1 MRKANLFGDIL
12 EIQNIFVL
20 LDISSVK
27 GVMLENIQEVNLT
40 IKFSLRVC
48 APEVNNSDH
57 TR

>member
-1 MRKANLFGDIL
+1 MRKSNLFGDIL
-12 EIQNIFVL
+12 KIQNIFVL

-40 IKFSLRVC
+40 KLQLSLVC